1 MGADV
6 DSSARTSA
14 TRKFLRAGGRG
25 LRHTISNMP
34 TLPHRPGLQ
43 PDCRITAGRF
53 ARLCSASPPLFL
65 ASAKRVH
72 SARLSMYAYWTRHST
87 RKCAPDCH
95 IFVKGLSV
103 APDKQ
108 RLMRE
113 QIKVFKHRGHRGAR
127 GTAGLALLQTD
138 TRIPR
143 CWNDEEV
150 LSRCLLRVQS
160 SRDNDRQL

>member
-1 MGADV
+1 MGADF

-25 LRHTISNMP
+25 LRHTISNIP
-34 TLPHRPGLQ
+34 TLPYRPGLQ

-72 SARLSMYAYWTRHST
+72 STRLSMYAYWTRHSI
-87 RKCAPDCH
+87 RKCALDCH
-95 IFVKGLSV
+95 MFVKGLSV
-103 APDKQ
+103 AFDKQ
-108 RLMRE
+108 RLLRK
-113 QIKVFKHRGHRGAR
+113 QIKIFQHRGHRGAR
-127 GTAGLALLQTD
+127 STAGLSLLQSD

-143 CWNDEEV
+143 CSRNDEEL
-150 LSRCLLRVQS
+150 LSLCLPPCTI
-160 SRDNDRQL
+160 

>member
-1 MGADV
+1 MTHMGADFY
-6 DSSARTSA
+6 SSARTSA

-34 TLPHRPGLQ
+34 TLPYRPGLQ

-72 SARLSMYAYWTRHST
+72 STRLSMYAYWTRHST

-95 IFVKGLSV
+95 IFVKELSL
-103 APDKQ
+103 ALDTQ
-108 RLMRE
+108 RLLRK
-113 QIKVFKHRGHRGAR
+113 QIK
-127 GTAGLALLQTD
+127 
-138 TRIPR
+138 
-143 CWNDEEV
+143 
-150 LSRCLLRVQS
+150 
-160 SRDNDRQL
+160 

>member
-1 MGADV
+1 MIHMGADV

-14 TRKFLRAGGRG
+14 TGKFLRAGGRG

-72 SARLSMYAYWTRHST
+72 STRLSMYAYWTRHSI

-108 RLMRE
+108 RLMRK
-113 QIKVFKHRGHRGAR
+113 QIKIFKHRGHRGAR
-127 GTAGLALLQTD
+127 GTAGCLCCRLD
-138 TRIPR
+138 TKAPR
-143 CWNDEEV
+143 CSRNDEEL
-150 LSRCLLRVQS
+150 LSLCLPPCTI
-160 SRDNDRQL
+160 